1 MTDAAANPWEDGLI
15 ADLRANGGTPS
26 RGPLAGHPLL
36 VMYTTGAK
44 SGQRRRQILT
54 YSRDGDAYV
63 VAGSA
68 SGAPSDPAWIAN
80 VRAHPEV
87 EIELADK
94 RYDATAEV
102 VAEPDRTRL
111 WDAHV
116 AALPWFADY
125 EAQAGRTIPV
135 VRVTTT
141 GAPRPVG

>member
-1 MTDAAANPWEDGLI
+1 MTETTANPWEESLI
-15 ADLRANGGTPS
+15 ADIRANGGRPT

-68 SGAPSDPAWIAN
+68 SGAPSDPAWIGN
-80 VRAHPEV
+80 VRANPKV
-87 EIELADK
+87 EIELGDK
-94 RYDATAEV
+94 IYDATAEV
-102 VAEPDRTRL
+102 VDENERERL
-111 WDAHV
+111 WAAHV
-116 AALPWFADY
+116 AALPWFGDY
-125 EAQAGRTIPV
+125 EQQAGRKIPV
-135 VRVTTT
+135 VRITTT